1 MEVWYGLLAHPFMVV
16 VIEYCKVT
24 GPDVRLFAVPFK
36 FNCGGLIL
44 PEVVVETPVGKGFGA
59 DKVQLKL
66 AGGELML
73 GIKGIL
79 KGTPEQT
86 AFI

>member
-1 MEVWYGLLAHPFMVV
+1 MV
-16 VIEYCKVT
+16 
-24 GPDVRLFAVPFK
+24 
-36 FNCGGLIL
+36 
-44 PEVVVETPVGKGFGA
+44 PEVAEETPVGKGFGA

-66 AGGELML
+66 AGGELIL

-86 AFI
+86 SFI